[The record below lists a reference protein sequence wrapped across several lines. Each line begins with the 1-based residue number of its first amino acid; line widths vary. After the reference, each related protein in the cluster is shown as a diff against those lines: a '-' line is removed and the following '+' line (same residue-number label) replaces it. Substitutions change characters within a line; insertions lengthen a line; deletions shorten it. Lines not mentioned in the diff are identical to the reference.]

1 LKPSQIEG
9 NININD
15 CIKAKSPMSRL
26 PKAIREK
33 ILRCEGALTEAEAAA
48 FVGVKTLAEFR
59 RLRRTG
65 LLGDPI
71 PGTTLWNQVELHRS
85 ISQCRPA
92 PSICSA

>member
-1 LKPSQIEG
+1 MSPS
-9 NININD
+9 
-15 CIKAKSPMSRL
+15 

-33 ILRCEGALTEAEAAA
+33 LLRGEGALTEAEAAA
-48 FVGVKTLAEFR
+48 YVGVKTLAEFR

-71 PGTTLWNQVELHRS
+71 PGTTLWNHNDLHRS

-92 PSICSA
+92 KPERGSA

>member
-1 LKPSQIEG
+1 
-9 NININD
+9 
-15 CIKAKSPMSRL
+15 MSRL

-33 ILRCEGALTEAEAAA
+33 ILRSEGALTEAEAAA

-85 ISQCRPA
+85 ISQCRPSA
-92 PSICSA
+92 EHLLRIESRPSRPTRSKRKA

>member
-1 LKPSQIEG
+1 
-9 NININD
+9 
-15 CIKAKSPMSRL
+15 MSRL

-33 ILRCEGALTEAEAAA
+33 ILRGEGALTEAEAAA

-85 ISQCRPA
+85 ISQLRPSA
-92 PSICSA
+92 AEHRLRIVSRPSRPTRSKRKA